1 MFCVSNTD
9 ERVEEL
15 VKDIGDIL
23 TSKLLTR
30 VKGER
35 LRGRLQFVSFR
46 VFCGKFRRLLK
57 ILSNHVA
64 QGRKAMSDL
73 TLKCLTDISQLLQEN
88 TPRRISASQSEVLHI
103 YVDAS
108 FDISAYS
115 GLGGVVTNMPG
126 EQLSFFSTEVEKKV
140 IDAMTSKGQHAII
153 QELEMMAV
161 LGAIKSWQDELRRHR
176 VVLFT
181 DSEAVRGSFLKSWYA
196 NEDSDRLMDRTGPWP
211 KQPCC
216 PFVKRGSHCFG
227 KRQKG
232 GS

>member
-30 VKGER
+30 VEGER

-103 YVDAS
+103 CVDAS

-115 GLGGVVTNMPG
+115 GLGGVVTNMSG
-126 EQLSFFSTEVEKKV
+126 EQLSFFSTEVENKV
-140 IDAMTSKGQHAII
+140 IDAMTSKGQRAII

-161 LGAIKSWQDELRRHR
+161 LGAIKSWQDELPGR
-176 VVLFT
+176 
-181 DSEAVRGSFLKSWYA
+181 
-196 NEDSDRLMDRTGPWP
+196 
-211 KQPCC
+211 
-216 PFVKRGSHCFG
+216 
-227 KRQKG
+227 
-232 GS
+232 